1 MEKILGWKIPSC
13 WFEQRTLP
21 TYMSIALTFVK
32 ISFLK
37 VIKDRI
43 MMNSTIDLGNNYQL
57 KKKWQ
62 PNQHE
67 QITSLQ
73 EAKQTLEIII
83 LRRFFTVFH
92 QNICLKRFS
101 FWSKWSLSIYL
112 VPNTFA
118 SNTNFF
124 LLFFGHATKILSPH
138 TNKSVG
144 GYVHI
149 YQRQET

>member
-13 WFEQRTLP
+13 WFEQRTIP

-62 PNQHE
+62 PNLHE

-73 EAKQTLEIII
+73 EDKQTLEIII

-112 VPNTFA
+112 VPNPFA
-118 SNTNFF
+118 SNTNFPFFF
-124 LLFFGHATKILSPH
+124 LVMQLKYYLH

-144 GYVHI
+144 GYAHI